1 MGAMTFSKIEKI
13 IFDLAEPIAEENGLY
28 IYDVEFIKEGGH
40 WFLRVYLDKPEENEY
55 ISIDECEEFSR
66 KLSDVLDRSDPIS
79 QNYYLE
85 VSSPGIERKIRRA
98 EHFEASK
105 GEIVDAGLYKAI
117 NGSKTLTGELMGL
130 DDEDNVLLKIDG
142 ETVKIPVSY
151 THLTLPTNSLV

>member
-105 GEIVDAGLYKAI
+105 G
-117 NGSKTLTGELMGL
+117 GSKTLTGELMGL

-142 ETVKIPVSY
+142 ETVKIPIKQTTVIR
-151 THLTLPTNSLV
+151 THFEF

>member
-1 MGAMTFSKIEKI
+1 MRIQRGVVVLGAMTFSKIEKI

-55 ISIDECEEFSR
+55 ISIDECEEFS
-66 KLSDVLDRSDPIS
+66 KDVLTDT
-79 QNYYLE
+79 QNYYLT
-85 VSSPGIERKIRRA
+85 PGIEKNKTA

-142 ETVKIPVSY
+142 ETVKIPIKQTTVIR
-151 THLTLPTNSLV
+151 THFEF

>member
-98 EHFEASK
+98 EHFS
-105 GEIVDAGLYKAI
+105 IIIIMILHFFLGLTMNKAKYLYI
-117 NGSKTLTGELMGL
+117 YLLT
-130 DDEDNVLLKIDG
+130 
-142 ETVKIPVSY
+142 
-151 THLTLPTNSLV
+151 

>member
-1 MGAMTFSKIEKI
+1 MCI
-13 IFDLAEPIAEENGLY
+13 
-28 IYDVEFIKEGGH
+28 
-40 WFLRVYLDKPEENEY
+40 R
-55 ISIDECEEFSR
+55 
-66 KLSDVLDRSDPIS
+66 DRSDPIS

-142 ETVKIPVSY
+142 ETVKIPIKQTTVIR
-151 THLTLPTNSLV
+151 THFEF